1 MENLIN
7 TAELNQSNDS
17 KNTFDCKITEIKDK
31 SVVFLRKHKNKILL
45 ISGIGV
51 SILVTALTADNI
63 AQRKNNKILSNIIVK
78 QKNKIKYL
86 YKLNNSKTK
95 RIETLEN
102 LCLKKDNFFKKFI
115 SDGTKRGD
123 SECAR
128 QLAYRKQFIFRN
140 I

>member
-7 TAELNQSNDS
+7 TAELNQTNGS
-17 KNTFDCKITEIKDK
+17 KNTFDCKITEFKDK
-31 SVVFLRKHKNKILL
+31 SVIFLRKHKNKILL

-63 AQRKNNKILSNIIVK
+63 AQRKNNQILSNIIVK

-86 YKLNNSKTK
+86 YKLNNRKTK

-128 QLAYRKQFIFRN
+128 QLAYRKQFISRN

>member
-7 TAELNQSNDS
+7 TAELNQTNDS
-17 KNTFDCKITEIKDK
+17 KNTFDCKITEFKDK
-31 SVVFLRKHKNKILL
+31 SVIFLRKHKNKILL

-51 SILVTALTADNI
+51 SIVVTALTADNI

-128 QLAYRKQFIFRN
+128 QLAYRKQYISRN

>member
-7 TAELNQSNDS
+7 TAELNQTNDS
-17 KNTFDCKITEIKDK
+17 KNKFDCKITEFKDK
-31 SVVFLRKHKNKILL
+31 SVVFLRKNKNKILL

-128 QLAYRKQFIFRN
+128 QLAYRKQYISRN

>member
-1 MENLIN
+1 MENVIN
-7 TAELNQSNDS
+7 TTELNQINDLNNTSDS
-17 KNTFDCKITEIKDK
+17 KISEIKDK
-31 SVVFLRKHKNKILL
+31 SVKFLKKHKNKILF
-45 ISGIGV
+45 ISGIGI
-51 SILVTALTADNI
+51 SILVTALTVDNI
-63 AQRKNNKILSNIIVK
+63 TQRKNVEVLSDTIVK
-78 QKNKIKYL
+78 QKSKIKYL
-86 YKLNNSKTK
+86 YKLNNSKNK

-128 QLAYRKQFIFRN
+128 QLAYRKQFVSGN